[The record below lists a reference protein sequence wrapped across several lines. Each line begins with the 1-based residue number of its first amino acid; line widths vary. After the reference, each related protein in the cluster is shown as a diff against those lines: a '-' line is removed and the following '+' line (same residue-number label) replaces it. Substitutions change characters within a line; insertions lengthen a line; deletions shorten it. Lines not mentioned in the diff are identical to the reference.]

1 MVRSGL
7 DRRRLRWC
15 WADLPGLTP
24 RVDPRQT
31 ATSRGDPAI
40 SAFEGQS
47 GRAAAIKSWRCV
59 DWEEV
64 MDHEEWKELTTDE
77 KLDWLRSEIER
88 IITHMQRVA
97 APLAAVGN
105 TVSSLDR
112 HVLQFFE
119 RERVDATSDLA

>member
-1 MVRSGL
+1 
-7 DRRRLRWC
+7 
-15 WADLPGLTP
+15 
-24 RVDPRQT
+24 
-31 ATSRGDPAI
+31 
-40 SAFEGQS
+40 
-47 GRAAAIKSWRCV
+47 
-59 DWEEV
+59 